1 MEVGIPKTPE
11 QLRQDS
17 LAKVKAKNDR
27 IKFVEDS
34 IKTAKQKS
42 KDQKEKAKQDTSAI
56 NRKEEEIFQE

>member
-1 MEVGIPKTPE
+1 
-11 QLRQDS
+11 
-17 LAKVKAKNDR
+17 
-27 IKFVEDS
+27 VEDS